1 MTWPLLPLK
10 RSVDPARPITY
21 GIVQAGP
28 DTPGGVPYI
37 RPTDMTQG
45 SGVPD
50 PTKLLHTT
58 EEIAASYGRSRV
70 ATGDIV
76 VSIGPSY
83 GKVMMVPEALA
94 GANLTQG
101 TARVAAAAGI
111 EGRFLYWTLQTSLA
125 RKFWD
130 ASVGGATFRA
140 LNLEPLSRTPVPHV
154 PLPQQRRIADFL
166 DVETVRIDA
175 LIDARRRQVSV
186 LDERLNSF
194 REKLFGTDVTDGTP
208 TPLMHLTDPYRPIV
222 YGIVQAGP
230 EVPEGVPYI
239 KTGDLKKLHP
249 SELSRTS
256 FAIHEQFRRAAV
268 HPGDIVMAMRAS
280 IGAVALVPP
289 ELPEANLTQ
298 GTARIAAADGISA
311 EWLLQALQTRHTREQ
326 CDLRAVG
333 STFRTLNIWDLRR
346 IVLTAVSSEHQQVAL
361 RRFGALQ
368 TKHHRV
374 RQATQRQLALL
385 AERRTALITAA
396 VTGQFDV
403 STASGRNVTDGVNA

>member
-1 MTWPLLPLK
+1 MIANIPLK
-10 RSVDPARPITY
+10 RVARVQYGLGQPPKLSDHGIPILRATNITRGKITETDLLRAKLEDLPTERAPLLAEGEILVVRSGAYTGDSARVTGKWVGSAPGYDLRLTPQLVDSRYLAHSLLSSAALDQMKLASSRAAQPHLNAEEL
-21 GIVQAGP
+21 
-28 DTPGGVPYI
+28 GGVQLWIP
-37 RPTDMTQG
+37 
-45 SGVPD
+45 
-50 PTKLLHTT
+50 
-58 EEIAASYGRSRV
+58 
-70 ATGDIV
+70 
-76 VSIGPSY
+76 
-83 GKVMMVPEALA
+83 
-94 GANLTQG
+94 
-101 TARVAAAAGI
+101 
-111 EGRFLYWTLQTSLA
+111 
-125 RKFWD
+125 
-130 ASVGGATFRA
+130 
-140 LNLEPLSRTPVPHV
+140 PLDE
-154 PLPQQRRIADFL
+154 QRRIADFL
-166 DVETVRIDA
+166 DAETARIDA
-175 LIDARRRQVSV
+175 LIGARRRQVSV
-186 LDERLNSF
+186 LDERLDSF
-194 REKLFGTDVTDGTP
+194 RENLFGTDVIDGTP

-230 EVPEGVPYI
+230 EIPEGVPYI

-256 FAIHEQFRRAAV
+256 FAVHEQFRRAAV

-311 EWLLQALQTRHTREQ
+311 EWLLQSLQTRHTREQ

-361 RRFGALQ
+361 RKFGALQ

-403 STASGRNVTDGVNA
+403 STASGRNVTDGVPT